1 MTKLLLAI
9 DPDTTPEFVTEII
22 LTYVAEHF
30 DNIKDMVSCI
40 VICQAANMYVAMI
53 MFWETFQGTTC

>member
-1 MTKLLLAI
+1 MKLLFTI

-30 DNIKDMVSCI
+30 DSIKDMVSCST
-40 VICQAANMYVAMI
+40 VCKVH
-53 MFWETFQGTTC
+53 

>member
-1 MTKLLLAI
+1 MKLLLTI
-9 DPDTTPEFVTEII
+9 DPDTTPEFVMEII

-40 VICQAANMYVAMI
+40 VICQAANM
-53 MFWETFQGTTC
+53 